1 MSKPA
6 EDGAAVAPKNVSY
19 PPGSRAGAWEPLKLP
34 VFRTF
39 WLASLGSNIGT
50 WINGTASGWVMTDLS
65 PSPVMVS
72 LVQAAGSLPLVMFA
86 LGAGAL
92 TDIVDRRRYLIATQ
106 LWMTLAAAALA
117 YLAATGQLDAWNL
130 LILTF
135 ALGAGA
141 AMAMPALSAV
151 LSELV
156 PLNLLPQ
163 AISLGAVS
171 INLSR
176 SIGPALGGLLV
187 AQMGAWVAYSLNA
200 ISFIGMVVMLWH
212 WRREPDDRALPPER
226 FFQALRAGVR
236 YARLA
241 SVFRAVL
248 VRVTA
253 FILFATSIWALLP
266 LFARQELAGGPGT
279 YGLLLTFVGIGAVAA
294 AMLLPRVRAHV
305 GPDGLV
311 FAATIVYFLTCIGLA
326 VVRNEYAVHAIMA
339 VCGASWLSVLSS
351 LQLAAQIS
359 VPAWVRGRALS
370 LYLMIFAA
378 AMTLSSF
385 LWGWVAAHAGTPA
398 AFLFSGIGMV
408 GAAVAVRRFSLGS
421 HEAPDLSPSHHWPH
435 PQAAEEL
442 SSSRGPVLVTIE
454 YRIALEQREA
464 FLAAVQQ
471 LGAIRRRDGAFAWGI
486 FEDIASPGRY
496 VELFQ
501 HASWLDHLRQH
512 ARVTRE
518 DQRVQESVFRF
529 HTGPEAPK
537 VSHFVGGLPMAFRDN
552 SIGTGE

>member
-1 MSKPA
+1 
-6 EDGAAVAPKNVSY
+6 
-19 PPGSRAGAWEPLKLP
+19 
-34 VFRTF
+34 
-39 WLASLGSNIGT
+39 
-50 WINGTASGWVMTDLS
+50 
-65 PSPVMVS
+65 
-72 LVQAAGSLPLVMFA
+72 
-86 LGAGAL
+86 
-92 TDIVDRRRYLIATQ
+92 
-106 LWMTLAAAALA
+106 
-117 YLAATGQLDAWNL
+117 
-130 LILTF
+130 
-135 ALGAGA
+135 
-141 AMAMPALSAV
+141 
-151 LSELV
+151 
-156 PLNLLPQ
+156 
-163 AISLGAVS
+163 
-171 INLSR
+171 
-176 SIGPALGGLLV
+176 
-187 AQMGAWVAYSLNA
+187 
-200 ISFIGMVVMLWH
+200 
-212 WRREPDDRALPPER
+212 
-226 FFQALRAGVR
+226 
-236 YARLA
+236 
-241 SVFRAVL
+241 
-248 VRVTA
+248 
-253 FILFATSIWALLP
+253 
-266 LFARQELAGGPGT
+266 
-279 YGLLLTFVGIGAVAA
+279 
-294 AMLLPRVRAHV
+294 
-305 GPDGLV
+305 
-311 FAATIVYFLTCIGLA
+311 
-326 VVRNEYAVHAIMA
+326 
-339 VCGASWLSVLSS
+339 
-351 LQLAAQIS
+351 
-359 VPAWVRGRALS
+359 
-370 LYLMIFAA
+370 
-378 AMTLSSF
+378 MTLSSF

>member
-6 EDGAAVAPKNVSY
+6 EDGAAVAPENVSY

-106 LWMTLAAAALA
+106 LWMTLAATALA

-253 FILFATSIWALLP
+253 FILFATSICALLP
-266 LFARQELAGGPGT
+266 LFARQELAGDPGT

-339 VCGASWLSVLSS
+339 VCG
-351 LQLAAQIS
+351 
-359 VPAWVRGRALS
+359 
-370 LYLMIFAA
+370 
-378 AMTLSSF
+378 
-385 LWGWVAAHAGTPA
+385 
-398 AFLFSGIGMV
+398 
-408 GAAVAVRRFSLGS
+408 
-421 HEAPDLSPSHHWPH
+421 
-435 PQAAEEL
+435 
-442 SSSRGPVLVTIE
+442 
-454 YRIALEQREA
+454 
-464 FLAAVQQ
+464 
-471 LGAIRRRDGAFAWGI
+471 
-486 FEDIASPGRY
+486 
-496 VELFQ
+496 
-501 HASWLDHLRQH
+501 
-512 ARVTRE
+512 
-518 DQRVQESVFRF
+518 
-529 HTGPEAPK
+529 
-537 VSHFVGGLPMAFRDN
+537 
-552 SIGTGE
+552 